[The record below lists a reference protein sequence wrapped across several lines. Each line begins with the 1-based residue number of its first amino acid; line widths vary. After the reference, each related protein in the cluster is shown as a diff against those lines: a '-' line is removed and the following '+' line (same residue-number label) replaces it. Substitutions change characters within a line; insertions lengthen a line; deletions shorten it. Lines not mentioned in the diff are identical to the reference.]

1 MGHRQV
7 RRIGEQS
14 AQPATQIRRAG
25 ESAADGCPSRS
36 ATAKEHIL
44 TLESENV
51 VY

>member
-1 MGHRQV
+1 V
-7 RRIGEQS
+7 RMFDEQGD
-14 AQPATQIRRAG
+14 QPATQIRHAG